1 MGSMEAVLKEELGRL
16 GDLERGYRE
25 AIRKL
30 PKGSIQQK
38 RINKIAY
45 PYLVQ
50 RKGSKVVSRYVG
62 NQSESELSKLKEG
75 IELRRKYQKLFK
87 EARKNQIKIHR
98 MLYGKKRA
106 I

>member
-16 GDLERGYRE
+16 GDLGRGYRQ

-30 PKGSIQQK
+30 PKGSVQQK
-38 RINKIAY
+38 RINRIAY
-45 PYLVQ
+45 PYLVC
-50 RKGSKVVSRYVG
+50 RKASKVVSRYLG
-62 NQSESELSKLKEG
+62 HLSESELNKLKEG
-75 IELRRKYQKLFK
+75 IKLRRRYQELLK
-87 EARKNQIKIHR
+87 EARQNQIKIHK